1 MFRDSTVVPAM
12 AARIEQNGYSAGSG
26 ICASIRFGIAR

>member
-12 AARIEQNGYSAGSG
+12 AARFEQNGYSASNG
-26 ICASIRFGIAR
+26 IRASIRFGIAQ